1 MLLLAANSIKQDKAK
16 PSGIVP
22 ILAIFYHFSV
32 AIHSGAGVLNYFVA
46 FGLIA
51 AATR

>member
-22 ILAIFYHFSV
+22 ILAIFFTILPWQFTQ
-32 AIHSGAGVLNYFVA
+32 APGC
-46 FGLIA
+46 
-51 AATR
+51 